1 MNFGFDLD
9 EVIAKTAHM
18 AVGHF
23 NDVFDCNYGIEIF
36 KSFQFDENVFSEDKA
51 EQLAAV
57 ETLVWAVFD
66 KKMMASVKPYEDAV
80 RVINDLKRQGH
91 KIFIITKR
99 PKELT
104 GMTSRWLH
112 DHKISFDKLVL
123 TGLEGKG
130 SFAKRLQLDCFVDDL
145 EENLLDLYKSQPRW
159 NKGLMLLT
167 RPWNVKDYIDKSKFI
182 RVENW
187 QEIMRNITVG
197 NRLKG

>member
-18 AVGHF
+18 AVGHL
-23 NDVFDCNYGIEIF
+23 NAVCNCNYGIEIF
-36 KSFQFDENVFSEDKA
+36 KSFQFNENIFSEDKE
-51 EQLAAV
+51 EQQLV
-57 ETLVWAVFD
+57 VDTLVWAVFD

-112 DHKISFDKLVL
+112 SHKVGFDKLVL
-123 TGLEGKG
+123 TGLESKG

-145 EENLLDLYKSQPRW
+145 EENLYDMYIAKRRW
-159 NKGLMLLT
+159 NKGLILMT
-167 RPWNVKDYIDKSKFI
+167 RPWNETDVIDGSKFSRADNWLDI
-182 RVENW
+182 RKLLS
-187 QEIMRNITVG
+187 IG
-197 NRLKG
+197 NRLK